1 MYQSHHFELT
11 VAADD
16 AMALERI
23 VGLCRARRCPIVA
36 LEFVAAQPH
45 RTGELQLTVE
55 ARGDRARL
63 LAHLLSGLVGVRG
76 LRRPA

>member
-11 VAADD
+11 VADD
-16 AMALERI
+16 DEMALQRI
-23 VGLCRARRCPIVA
+23 VGMCRARRCPIVA

-45 RTGELQLTVE
+45 RAGALHLTVE
-55 ARGDRARL
+55 ARGDRAQL
-63 LAHLLSGLVGVRG
+63 LAHLLSGLVGVRA